1 MDRDLSEHKF
11 TARNQ
16 FLNIVYFVESAKT
29 HSLRINLRHARWA
42 LAFCALT
49 CFWAV
54 GSIAWVVLLESQIG
68 GTREQLATSLA
79 AIFAYQVKTE
89 KFFEVAYPSD
99 AITNYYSESAQLPS
113 NNPIVDNKSTIDKIP
128 KSGVDS
134 RSEDVA
140 PSIPDV
146 NVAPAAVRVAS
157 EGASDAKATTEA
169 GAVAGAPVETLIKIS
184 AAKASVEGN
193 KISLGLDITNP
204 NRTKAEGY
212 VWAVAKVNR
221 SGEAASCFGAPNYVK
236 SSATS
241 GEISQVSTG
250 YRFSIKRFKRK
261 EFEFVVPA
269 GGAAWT
275 LGEVTI
281 HFSDVKGTYDS
292 RASAAVETLA
302 TIPSPNPVSG
312 PPEKQQ

>member
-89 KFFEVAYPSD
+89 KVFEVAYPSD

-169 GAVAGAPVETLIKIS
+169 GAV
-184 AAKASVEGN
+184 EGN

-221 SGEAASCFGAPNYVK
+221 SGEAASFFGAPNYVK
-236 SSATS
+236 ISATS